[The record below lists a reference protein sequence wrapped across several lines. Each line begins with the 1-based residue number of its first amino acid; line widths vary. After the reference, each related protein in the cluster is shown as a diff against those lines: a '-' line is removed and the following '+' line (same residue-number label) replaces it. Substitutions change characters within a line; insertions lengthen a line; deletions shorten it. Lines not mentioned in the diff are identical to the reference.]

1 MLAFRRHRVGWIVAA
16 LCFAGAALAAD
27 GIEAIETKGQGRLTM
42 CRSWLVYD
50 DCNVY
55 NHVALP
61 SRVAVGDT
69 ISLTFGSNNKHY
81 NFPVVRIIKNGLNC
95 TMLSQVKDSDGIN
108 KIRVASCLDVSDHE

>member
-1 MLAFRRHRVGWIVAA
+1 MSAFRRHCVGGIVAA
-16 LCFAGAALAAD
+16 QCFVGAALAAD
-27 GIEAIETKGQGRLTM
+27 GIEVIEIKGEGRLTM

-55 NHVALP
+55 NHVDLP

-69 ISLTFGSNNKHY
+69 IFLTFGSNNKHY

-95 TMLSQVKDSDGIN
+95 TMLSQVKGSEGIN
-108 KIRVASCLDVSDHE
+108 KIGVASCLDLSDHQ